1 MAWLA
6 KKVLNER
13 FTERFIRIWKFI
25 RLSTIQTI
33 LPCSLTIINDNKPPL
48 ILCQVER
55 SLSVFLVHKNYYY
68 CSWQLES
75 TSYATKINNLRKI
88 TKVMITKLVQEL
100 FKTFSP
106 QILMD
111 FADISSVAES
121 IYGFIISWNAN
132 QQIQEF
138 LQLPGLLTKLPFST
152 GDLKDIKKY
161 LFCYMKML
169 VWIGNKWANTTERKS
184 SL

>member
-1 MAWLA
+1 M
-6 KKVLNER
+6 
-13 FTERFIRIWKFI
+13 
-25 RLSTIQTI
+25 
-33 LPCSLTIINDNKPPL
+33 
-48 ILCQVER
+48 
-55 SLSVFLVHKNYYY
+55 YYY

-169 VWIGNKWANTTERKS
+169 VWIGNKWANTTERKF
-184 SL
+184 SLVAYKIKYEGVSKEGGILKVDIKKMFFDVIQSWRFLKAAEAKTKKLSNWREEYRKERKRISK